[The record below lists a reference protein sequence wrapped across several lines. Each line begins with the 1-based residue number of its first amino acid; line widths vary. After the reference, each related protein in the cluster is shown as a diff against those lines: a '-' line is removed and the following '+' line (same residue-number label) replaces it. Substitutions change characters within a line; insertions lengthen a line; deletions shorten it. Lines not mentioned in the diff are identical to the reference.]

1 MTRKALKYAFGP
13 CGGPIYYSVD
23 RADPIHDAGR
33 RAKRNVRCLRAAM
46 DREIALLVQE
56 CAKLT
61 AEDGIDAEE
70 AEKPLLSAVELLKQ
84 AESAAASHPDFSIAK
99 PPASRR
105 ERLALMATPMDE
117 DTPVIDEDMQS
128 RQMAVY
134 GRESMQKL
142 RKASVLISGLNGL
155 GAEIAKNVILSNPAA
170 VSAAAH
176 RVALQ
181 HATAAH
187 CA

>member
-1 MTRKALKYAFGP
+1 
-13 CGGPIYYSVD
+13 
-23 RADPIHDAGR
+23 
-33 RAKRNVRCLRAAM
+33 M
-46 DREIALLVQE
+46 DREIALLVEE

-105 ERLALMATPMDE
+105 ERTRAHMATPMDE